1 MLTVGNYEQRVS
13 LMPYSILEPPKLPPS
28 SSRLPST
35 RLQSPDS
42 IVIYSYSYMLVVGK
56 HRVDVI
62 SDVMTSLI
70 ARFHVKSAPKCII
83 STQKKIKKNFWRGAV
98 PLPRPGVSTTRLS
111 EIRWL
116 SIVIIASVNKTVHN
130 FVLVLVQIR
139 CQIEQTKQN
148 ETYSVLLIFTYS
160 VVSRCAKTW
169 KVT

>member
-1 MLTVGNYEQRVS
+1 
-13 LMPYSILEPPKLPPS
+13 MPYSILEFPKLPPS
-28 SSRLPST
+28 RNPRLPRS

-83 STQKKIKKNFWRGAV
+83 STQKNLKNFWRGAV
-98 PLPRPGVSTTRLS
+98 PLPRSGVSTTRLS

-130 FVLVLVQIR
+130 FVFSTR
-139 CQIEQTKQN
+139 TN
-148 ETYSVLLIFTYS
+148 SVPN
-160 VVSRCAKTW
+160 
-169 KVT
+169 